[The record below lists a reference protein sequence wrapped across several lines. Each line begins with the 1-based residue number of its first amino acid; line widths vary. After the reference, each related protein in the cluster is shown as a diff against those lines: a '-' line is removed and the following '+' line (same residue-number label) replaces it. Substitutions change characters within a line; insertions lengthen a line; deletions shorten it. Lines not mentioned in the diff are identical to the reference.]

1 MKLVKNMGNS
11 SEITEV
17 GEIDTSI
24 NEMEKVSTGVRGGWQ
39 RA

>member
-11 SEITEV
+11 SEITEA
-17 GEIDTSI
+17 GEIDASI
-24 NEMEKVSTGVRGGWQ
+24 HEIEKVSPGVRGGWQ